1 MHKYKQNTHYLHIKM
16 TKSKFFAIFLD
27 KMFANSNF
35 LCNFAVANKK

>member
-1 MHKYKQNTHYLHIKM
+1 M

-27 KMFANSNF
+27 KMFVYSIF